1 MDISDMLIGSSDQLD
16 NVDLLSG
23 PQDFTITAVA
33 GGSSEQP
40 LNITL
45 AEYPRPWRPG
55 LTMRRLLAAA
65 WNTTDAS
72 QFVGRRVR
80 LYRDPDVSFGKDK
93 TGGTRISHMS
103 HLEKPV
109 TVSLP
114 VSRGKFGAFTVEPLD
129 TAKPIVQTEPTVDE
143 VAVCTDRDELKAMW
157 KRSGT
162 ALRKVIEARVAELE
176 TVVPLVGGSVSSPPA
191 EPPTGDDG
199 TLADGKW

>member
-1 MDISDMLIGSSDQLD
+1 MDISGMLVGSSDQLD
-16 NVDLLSG
+16 NVDLITG

-114 VSRGKFGAFTVEPLD
+114 VSRGKFGAFTVQPLD
-129 TAKPIVQTEPTVDE
+129 TAKPVTSTDPTVDE
-143 VAVCTDRDELKAMW
+143 VAACTDRDELKAMW
-157 KRSGT
+157 KRSGPLT
-162 ALRKVIEARVAELE
+162 RARIEARVKELD
-176 TVVPLVGGSVSSPPA
+176 TLDDVLSPDAPPSSTSVGGQDVLG
-191 EPPTGDDG
+191 EGND
-199 TLADGKW
+199 W